1 MKSARQLQ
9 REVDDFLR
17 GHRSQGARGHARKA
31 AKFACP
37 NCDGGLVL
45 EDTYGL
51 VCPACEA
58 RVAGPF
64 ESADEVPD
72 YKPARRGRGGEVLL
86 PKRRTGHAKK
96 LPPASVK
103 KAPLKKALPKKTPP
117 KKAPSNTQTRAALRA
132 SIQRFLD
139 KWQPRLGISV
149 DKWNLRKMKKYWG
162 SSRRPGCDEFACRD
176 GHITFN
182 TDMAKLPERHQEYLV
197 VHELVHQV
205 TDGHDA
211 KFYSLMDRHLPK
223 WREMQA
229 QIEEPLTRYS

>member
-1 MKSARQLQ
+1 M
-9 REVDDFLR
+9 
-17 GHRSQGARGHARKA
+17 
-31 AKFACP
+31 KFACP

-51 VCPACEA
+51 VCPACEI

-64 ESADEVPD
+64 ESGDEIPD
-72 YKPARRGRGGEVLL
+72 YKPAKRGLGGEVLL

-96 LPPASVK
+96 LLSKQRGQQPRKPSNHR
-103 KAPLKKALPKKTPP
+103 KTPSANAS
-117 KKAPSNTQTRAALRA
+117 KIVTRTGEGLRPRL
-132 SIQRFLD
+132 QRLLD
-139 KWQPRLGISV
+139 KWQPILGIHV

-162 SSRRPGCDEFACRD
+162 SSRSPGCDAFACRD

-182 TDMAKLPERHQEYLV
+182 TEMAKLPERHQEYLV

-211 KFYSLMDRHLPK
+211 KFYSLMDRHLPG
-223 WREMQA
+223 WRKMQA

>member
-1 MKSARQLQ
+1 MKSPRQLQ

-17 GHRSQGARGHARKA
+17 GYGMRGHARKTEK
-31 AKFACP
+31 KFACP

-45 EDTYGL
+45 EDPSYGL
-51 VCPACEA
+51 VCPACEI

-64 ESADEVPD
+64 SSADEIPD
-72 YKPARRGRGGEVLL
+72 YKPARRGSGGEVLR
-86 PKRRTGHAKK
+86 PKRRGHAKK
-96 LPPASVK
+96 LLPKQRSGIAK
-103 KAPLKKALPKKTPP
+103 KAPKQRSGIVKKVPAKV
-117 KKAPSNTQTRAALRA
+117 QTRASGNLRA
-132 SIQRFLD
+132 SIQKFLD
-139 KWQPRLGISV
+139 KWQPRLGVKV

-182 TDMAKLPERHQEYLV
+182 TEMARLPERFQEYLV

-211 KFYSLMDRHLPK
+211 KFYSLMDRHLPG

-229 QIEEPLTRYS
+229 QIEEPLSRYS